1 VNGRLIDLEAPL
13 ERDAELEI
21 VTLDSKEGLQVYRHS
36 AAHVLAQAVKRI
48 YGGGA
53 AVKLGI
59 GPVIEDGFYYDIKLE
74 GMLSSDDLGAIEREM
89 ETIVREKLQ
98 IRRRVVS
105 REEAVQLVRA
115 PGRTF

>member
-48 YGGGA
+48 YGGG
-53 AVKLGI
+53 G
-59 GPVIEDGFYYDIKLE
+59 G
-74 GMLSSDDLGAIEREM
+74 
-89 ETIVREKLQ
+89 
-98 IRRRVVS
+98 
-105 REEAVQLVRA
+105 EARHRA
-115 PGRTF
+115 GDRGRILLRH